1 MSLSLTMCNK
11 GWHKQWFY
19 LKNDPT
25 APLPIFSGS
34 FIESAPKIWVWGP
47 PGKEQDRIEDHLKA
61 ITILRECDL
70 HRVGVIGVYHVRRL
84 VPLMVHALSM
94 YQMTLGSP
102 PNGTVML
109 ARNAFSVGEVK
120 QCLKEAT
127 EVLLSPLG
135 EIVPIYPVLG
145 HPPTQLDV
153 GFVET

>member
-1 MSLSLTMCNK
+1 
-11 GWHKQWFY
+11 
-19 LKNDPT
+19 
-25 APLPIFSGS
+25 
-34 FIESAPKIWVWGP
+34 VWGP

-109 ARNAFSVGEVK
+109 ARDALSVGEVK

-145 HPPTQLDV
+145 HPPMQLDA
-153 GFVET
+153 GFVKT